1 MNSSSLTVEESVSE
15 LTMVFKLTC
24 LVVLVF
30 GFTQSAVLP
39 SVQKCK
45 LGDSACLTPAFQK
58 MMPIFMVGISENK
71 VDVLDPMDMDD
82 LAFELAGLQFTLKGG
97 ILRGLKNS
105 VVDNVDWDTKKKNFA
120 VNFHLDVAVKGHYTA
135 AGRILILPI
144 TGDGQL
150 KLKLKNLAI
159 KLVIYYDI
167 VKNVGGKDI
176 IKPKKY
182 KIDFEVKDSAHY
194 HLSNL
199 FNGNKQL
206 SEAML
211 TFLNDNGKQIADEF
225 GGPMMDLAARTIFKN
240 VKNYFEAMPIE
251 EITSA

>member
-1 MNSSSLTVEESVSE
+1 
-15 LTMVFKLTC
+15 MVFKLTC

-39 SVQKCK
+39 PVEKCQ

-58 MMPIFMVGISENK
+58 MMPIFMVGISENN
-71 VDVLDPMDMDD
+71 VEVLDPMDMDD

-97 ILRGLKNS
+97 TLKGLKNS
-105 VVDNVDWDTKKKNFA
+105 VVDNVDWDTKKKSFT
-120 VNFHLDVAVKGHYTA
+120 VNFHLDVSVKGHYTA

-150 KLKLKNLAI
+150 RLKLKNLQI
-159 KLVIYYDI
+159 KLEIFYDI
-167 VKNVGGKDI
+167 VKNADGKDI

-182 KIDFEVKDSAHY
+182 KIDFEVVDHAHY
-194 HLSNL
+194 HLTNL
-199 FNGNKQL
+199 FNGNKEL

-211 TFLNDNGKQIADEF
+211 SFLNDNWKQIADEF
-225 GGPMMDLAARTIFKN
+225 GGPMMDLAAKTLYKN
-240 VKNYFEAMPIE
+240 VKNYFEVMPIE
-251 EITSA
+251 EIASV